1 MRVHATFSD
10 NCFHTAISV
19 VHRLFK
25 RKYEHSQKSEES
37 SVCFCFFNKFDK
49 SSSCTLW
56 NFGLPFSLFSLP
68 CSTPRRPSI
77 LHFLPTVVEHWL
89 VFEVENQAIPFYRVN
104 SIWDSWARGG
114 FGATCCAA
122 HIVLYTRRRK

>member
-10 NCFHTAISV
+10 NVFIQPFQYCILV
-19 VHRLFK
+19 FK

-37 SVCFCFFNKFDK
+37 SVCFCFFSKFDK
-49 SSSCTLW
+49 SSSYTLW

-77 LHFLPTVVEHWL
+77 LHFLRTVVEHWL
-89 VFEVENQAIPFYRVN
+89 VFEVENQAIPFYGVN
-104 SIWDSWARGG
+104 SIWDSWA
-114 FGATCCAA
+114 
-122 HIVLYTRRRK
+122 